1 MMRRSPSPDNTR
13 GITVTA
19 AKFSSED
26 AATLVQYVIAI
37 VEYTQVAGP
46 LVTAS
51 NKQLDLEA
59 EIAESERR
67 HLAKLK
73 EASSR
78 LRRMGVIVIY
88 VKPLEEKVNRRI

>member
-1 MMRRSPSPDNTR
+1 MRRSPSPENTR
-13 GITVTA
+13 GITIAA

-67 HLAKLK
+67 NLEKLK
-73 EASSR
+73 EACSR
-78 LRRMGVIVIY
+78 LRMMGVNMV
-88 VKPLEEKVNRRI
+88 